1 MAYYTLPLVSCPIN
15 SYNLKIKFDNE
26 HNYFL
31 NKTLA
36 KYLNKIKE
44 QIDKHSEDWD
54 NIKKHTNPYEYI
66 HTCYPNSKHPIS
78 KLKPLSRAYFKFVE
92 IANVFDIFSQYSGPI
107 QSFHLAEGPGG
118 FIEAIQSMRMNND
131 DIYYGMTLLDNT
143 NANIPGWRKSE
154 IFLEK
159 HPNVI
164 IETGEDGTGNLYNP
178 VNFNYC
184 MLQYGNKMDIITGD
198 GGFDF
203 SIDFNKQEQLAFR
216 LILSQVAYAIGMQ
229 KYNGTF
235 ILKFFDTFMKPSMD
249 ILYILAAFYENIH
262 IIKPQTS
269 RYANSEKYVVC
280 TNFKYHNTSIIS
292 QKFHDIISV
301 LNNMNLKDL
310 SISTIINIP
319 VNHRFKTE
327 LENINAILGQQQM
340 DNILTTLRF
349 IENKERKG
357 EKLNQLTTKNIQKC
371 INWCIKNE
379 IPHYKTTTTGNIFLG
394 GADTKKNYYRKC

>member
-1 MAYYTLPLVSCPIN
+1 
-15 SYNLKIKFDNE
+15 
-26 HNYFL
+26 
-31 NKTLA
+31 
-36 KYLNKIKE
+36 
-44 QIDKHSEDWD
+44 
-54 NIKKHTNPYEYI
+54 
-66 HTCYPNSKHPIS
+66 
-78 KLKPLSRAYFKFVE
+78 
-92 IANVFDIFSQYSGPI
+92 
-107 QSFHLAEGPGG
+107 
-118 FIEAIQSMRMNND
+118 MNNED
-131 DIYYGMTLLDNT
+131 TYYGMTLIDSKNT
-143 NANIPGWRKSE
+143 NVPGWRKSE
-154 IFLEK
+154 EFLEK

-164 IETGEDGTGNLYNP
+164 IETGEDKTGNLYNP
-178 VNFNYC
+178 ANFKYC
-184 MLQYGNKMDIITGD
+184 IDHYGNNMDIITGD

-229 KYNGTF
+229 RYGGTF
-235 ILKFFDTFMKPSMD
+235 ILKFFDTFMKPSVD
-249 ILYILAAFYENIH
+249 ILYILSAFYENIH

-301 LNNMNLKDL
+301 LNNMNLKNL
-310 SISTIINIP
+310 SLSTILNIP
-319 VNHRFKTE
+319 INHRFTSA
-327 LENINAILGQQQM
+327 LEDINAILGQQQM

-379 IPHYKTTTTGNIFLG
+379 IPHHKTTTTGNIFLG
-394 GADTKKNYYRKC
+394 GSEAKKSYYRK